1 MNDTFV
7 MGVIAGLILSYASIF
22 HILSGML
29 VGIVVETRF
38 EKGRMLF
45 EYIQNARNGNEH
57 IKNEINVEKQE

>member
-1 MNDTFV
+1 MDDTFV

-22 HILSGML
+22 HVLSGVL
-29 VGIVVETRF
+29 IGIFVETRF

-45 EYIQNARNGNEH
+45 EYIQNARNVNEH